1 MYKNNKILNKIYI
14 IEKKK
19 IYRIKA
25 KITGYSLIHLSGFN
39 NDYVEY
45 SISVRTDYGNW
56 NFKKRYEEFA
66 KLNNE
71 LIYKIPEINDYFPPK
86 RVFKNSESTI
96 KERIKYFNK
105 YLKFLLNK
113 INIFLFNDI
122 INFINLNIG
131 ILGLIIKKYNM
142 LKINLEEDYI
152 MESLSEIFSK
162 NKLEINNK
170 EEKDKNNDDNF
181 SYLNNDNYYES
192 IYLYEKN
199 RQNSFDWNEPQY
211 TYPSSFVIREF
222 LRNLCE
228 ENAKKDDIIQTFES
242 FLQQRRKWVN
252 FSTNDINELYLGFD
266 EIIKDDDDDI
276 EIDGNKIEPENKKS
290 VALFQWVNENQK
302 TNENNDENKIEFDSD
317 DNEKEEIKIPGLF
330 QQIGDYQNNILSS
343 IGSLNLL
350 EKLLNDQYNPD
361 YEKFISIFKNLKL
374 YQFNYMKLNDIIK
387 NNIGGN
393 KTNEKAMKILTIIFS
408 DKKWEKYKKE
418 IITDEVVYN
427 EYINFVN
434 NFQD

>member
-1 MYKNNKILNKIYI
+1 MYKNNKILNKIYV

-45 SISVRTDYGNW
+45 AISVRTDYGNW

-290 VALFQWVNENQK
+290 VALFQWVNENQQ

-361 YEKFISIFKNLKL
+361 YEKFINIFKNLKL

>member
-181 SYLNNDNYYES
+181 SYLKNDNYYES

-199 RQNSFDWNEPQY
+199 RQNSFDWNESQY
-211 TYPSSFVIREF
+211 MYPSSFVIREF

-361 YEKFISIFKNLKL
+361 YEKFINIFKNLKL

>member
-181 SYLNNDNYYES
+181 SYLKNDNYYES

-199 RQNSFDWNEPQY
+199 RQNSFDWNESQY
-211 TYPSSFVIREF
+211 MYPSSFVIREF

-266 EIIKDDDDDI
+266 EIIKEDDDDI

-361 YEKFISIFKNLKL
+361 YEKFINIFKNLKL

-427 EYINFVN
+427 VYINFVN

>member
-1 MYKNNKILNKIYI
+1 MYKNNKILNKIYV

-45 SISVRTDYGNW
+45 AISVRTDYGNW

-96 KERIKYFNK
+96 KERIKYFNG

-181 SYLNNDNYYES
+181 SYLKNDNYYES

-199 RQNSFDWNEPQY
+199 RQNSFDWNESQY
-211 TYPSSFVIREF
+211 MYPSSFVIREF

-266 EIIKDDDDDI
+266 EIIKEDDDDI

-361 YEKFISIFKNLKL
+361 YEKFINIFKNLKL

>member
-45 SISVRTDYGNW
+45 AISVRTDYGNW

-199 RQNSFDWNEPQY
+199 RQNSFDWNESQY
-211 TYPSSFVIREF
+211 MYPSSFVIREF

-266 EIIKDDDDDI
+266 EIIKEDDDDI

-361 YEKFISIFKNLKL
+361 YEKFINIFKNLKL

>member
-199 RQNSFDWNEPQY
+199 RQNSFDWNESQY
-211 TYPSSFVIREF
+211 MYPSSFVIREF

-361 YEKFISIFKNLKL
+361 YEKFINIFKNLKL

>member
-1 MYKNNKILNKIYI
+1 MNKIYI

-45 SISVRTDYGNW
+45 AISVRTDYGNW

-361 YEKFISIFKNLKL
+361 YEKFINIFKNLKL

>member
-199 RQNSFDWNEPQY
+199 RQNSFDWNESQY
-211 TYPSSFVIREF
+211 MYPSSFVIREF

-266 EIIKDDDDDI
+266 EIIKEDDDDI

-361 YEKFISIFKNLKL
+361 YEKFINIFKNLKL

>member
-142 LKINLEEDYI
+142 LKINREEDYI

-181 SYLNNDNYYES
+181 VYLNNDNYYES

-199 RQNSFDWNEPQY
+199 RQNSFDWNESQY
-211 TYPSSFVIREF
+211 MYPSSFVIREF

-266 EIIKDDDDDI
+266 EIIKEDDDDI

>member
-266 EIIKDDDDDI
+266 EIIKEDDDDI

-350 EKLLNDQYNPD
+350 DKLLNDQYNPD
-361 YEKFISIFKNLKL
+361 YEKFINIFKNLKL

-408 DKKWEKYKKE
+408 DKKWEKYKNE

>member
-199 RQNSFDWNEPQY
+199 RQNSFDWNESQY
-211 TYPSSFVIREF
+211 MYPSSFVIREF

-350 EKLLNDQYNPD
+350 ENLLNDQYNPD
-361 YEKFISIFKNLKL
+361 YEKFINIFKNLKL

-427 EYINFVN
+427 EYTNFVN

>member
-162 NKLEINNK
+162 NKLEIKNK

-361 YEKFISIFKNLKL
+361 YEKFINIFKNLKL

>member
-71 LIYKIPEINDYFPPK
+71 LINKIPEINDYFPPK

-162 NKLEINNK
+162 NKLEIKNK

-199 RQNSFDWNEPQY
+199 RQNSFDWNESQY
-211 TYPSSFVIREF
+211 MYPSSFVIREF

-361 YEKFISIFKNLKL
+361 YEKFINIFKNLKL

>member
-1 MYKNNKILNKIYI
+1 MYKNNKILNKIYV

-45 SISVRTDYGNW
+45 AISVRTDYGNW

-266 EIIKDDDDDI
+266 EIIKEDDDDI

-361 YEKFISIFKNLKL
+361 YEKFINIFKNLKL

>member
-199 RQNSFDWNEPQY
+199 RQNSFDWNESQY
-211 TYPSSFVIREF
+211 MYPSSFVIREF

-361 YEKFISIFKNLKL
+361 YEKFINIFKNLKL

-427 EYINFVN
+427 EYTNFVN

>member
-45 SISVRTDYGNW
+45 AISVRTDYGNW

-361 YEKFISIFKNLKL
+361 YEKFINIFKNLKL

>member
-1 MYKNNKILNKIYI
+1 LNKIYI

-71 LIYKIPEINDYFPPK
+71 LINKIPEINDYFPPK

-199 RQNSFDWNEPQY
+199 RQNSFDWNESQY
-211 TYPSSFVIREF
+211 MYPSSFVIREF

-361 YEKFISIFKNLKL
+361 YEKFINIFKNLKL

>member
-1 MYKNNKILNKIYI
+1 MNKIYI

-71 LIYKIPEINDYFPPK
+71 LIYKITEINDYFPPK

-181 SYLNNDNYYES
+181 SYLKNDNYYES

-199 RQNSFDWNEPQY
+199 RQNSFDWNESQY
-211 TYPSSFVIREF
+211 MYPSSFVIREF

-266 EIIKDDDDDI
+266 EIIKEDDDDI

-361 YEKFISIFKNLKL
+361 YEKFINIFKNLKL

>member
-1 MYKNNKILNKIYI
+1 MYKNNKILNKIYV

-45 SISVRTDYGNW
+45 AISVRTDYGNW

-361 YEKFISIFKNLKL
+361 YEKFINIFKNLKL

>member
-181 SYLNNDNYYES
+181 SYLKNDNYYES

-199 RQNSFDWNEPQY
+199 RQNSFDWNESQY
-211 TYPSSFVIREF
+211 MYPSSFVIREF

-266 EIIKDDDDDI
+266 EIIKEDDDDI

-302 TNENNDENKIEFDSD
+302 PNENNDENKIEFDSD

-361 YEKFISIFKNLKL
+361 YEKFINIFKNLKL

>member
-1 MYKNNKILNKIYI
+1 LNKIYI

-181 SYLNNDNYYES
+181 SYLKNDNYYES

-199 RQNSFDWNEPQY
+199 RQNSFDWNESQY
-211 TYPSSFVIREF
+211 MYPSSFVIREF

-266 EIIKDDDDDI
+266 EIIKEDDDDI

-361 YEKFISIFKNLKL
+361 YEKFINIFKNLKL

>member
-1 MYKNNKILNKIYI
+1 MYKNNKILNKIYV

-45 SISVRTDYGNW
+45 AISVRTDYGNW

-199 RQNSFDWNEPQY
+199 RQNSFDWNESQY
-211 TYPSSFVIREF
+211 MYPSSFVIREF

-266 EIIKDDDDDI
+266 EIIKEDDDDI

-361 YEKFISIFKNLKL
+361 YEKFINIFKNLKL

>member
-181 SYLNNDNYYES
+181 SYLKNDNYYES

-199 RQNSFDWNEPQY
+199 RQNSFDWNESQY
-211 TYPSSFVIREF
+211 MYPSSFVIREF

-266 EIIKDDDDDI
+266 EIIKEDDDDI

-361 YEKFISIFKNLKL
+361 YEKFINIFKNLKL

>member
-162 NKLEINNK
+162 NKLEIKNK

-199 RQNSFDWNEPQY
+199 RQNSFDWNESQY
-211 TYPSSFVIREF
+211 MYPSSFVIREF

-266 EIIKDDDDDI
+266 EIIKEDDDDI

-361 YEKFISIFKNLKL
+361 YEKFINIFKNLKL